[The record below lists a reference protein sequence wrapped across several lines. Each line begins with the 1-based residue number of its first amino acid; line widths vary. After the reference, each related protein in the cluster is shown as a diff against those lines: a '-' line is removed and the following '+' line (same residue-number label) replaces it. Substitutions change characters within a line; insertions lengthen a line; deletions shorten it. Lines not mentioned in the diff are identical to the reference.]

1 MHHLQSTLVHSIVEE
16 EMFLVVCIDVPI
28 AKACQP
34 RWPVHWAPVALS
46 IAVDNKE

>member
-1 MHHLQSTLVHSIVEE
+1 MHRLQSMLVHSIVED

-34 RWPVHWAPVALS
+34 RWPVHWALVAWS
-46 IAVDNKE
+46 IAVGNKE